1 MRPDEY
7 ESLPEHNSRRGG
19 RFELFYYERVDS
31 SVGSRVGSRYY
42 LRFTRLALI
51 LVVCLTVI
59 PCVAILTLYYK
70 QSRARPEDV
79 NINIR
84 VAPRAPDINPQ
95 LIRPAPPATPPP
107 KVGIIPGVGEPA
119 RQTPTAPTKNANAPP
134 TPSPT
139 PSPAPPRT
147 PS

>member
-1 MRPDEY
+1 MPSDDFDE
-7 ESLPEHNSRRGG
+7 PGGRGRQRGG
-19 RFELFYYERVDS
+19 RFQLFFLEQ
-31 SVGSRVGSRYY
+31 VGGSRYQ

-59 PCVAILTLYYK
+59 PCAAILTLYYK
-70 QSRARPEDV
+70 QSRAQPEDV

-84 VAPRAPDINPQ
+84 VAPRAPDINPR
-95 LIRPAPPATPPP
+95 LIQPAPPATPPP
-107 KVGIIPGVGEPA
+107 KVGISPRAGEPA

-139 PSPAPPRT
+139 PSPAPPNR
-147 PS
+147 PG